1 MIDNDNEGIR
11 THSVKFLEEV
21 VLIQSPGETA
31 DGDFNLDSL
40 STNLPFIKR
49 DLLEEESE

>member
-21 VLIQSPGETA
+21 ILLQSPGDTT
-31 DGDFNLDSL
+31 DGDFSLDSL
-40 STNLPFIKR
+40 PTNLPFINR